1 MRRIGGENLASR
13 QEEILAKI
21 QVKQSSTQSAVLL
34 KKTEKL
40 YTAGKFM
47 RVGQ

>member
-1 MRRIGGENLASR
+1 MRRIGEENLASR
-13 QEEILAKI
+13 QEEILAKTPA
-21 QVKQSSTQSAVLL
+21 KQNSTQSAVLL

-40 YTAGKFM
+40 YTVGKFM